1 MGVTKRL
8 YPIAVSNLV
17 LTHLLLILVAG
28 IGGCGTDQEDPP
40 RRPDILFVILDT
52 LRADHVSS
60 YGYPRPTTP
69 QLDAVAVAGALFEDV
84 TAPGPWT
91 WPSHASIFTGEP
103 PWVHGAHSA
112 PDLETENQVK
122 DADSVDALGI
132 RVTAMR
138 EDLPTLAERL
148 EASSYYSAV
157 VATNDWLAESLGL
170 TRGFSRV
177 QIFDRDSG
185 VIDAARDQID
195 HPPDRPL
202 FLFVN
207 LLSAHIPYREG
218 PGIWSLG
225 DLAFFNPST
234 APEWARPYLRVKKRP
249 FGIDMNAMG
258 ADGEEVGIERYLAG
272 ELAIP
277 ENGLQNLRDLYD
289 ASVRAADFSLG
300 RILEA
305 WTARFPEGI
314 VIVASDHGEA
324 FGEHQLLEHRHAV
337 YPEEV
342 SVPLVIAAPR
352 KITAGQRI
360 AAPVG
365 LESIYATILDLAGVE
380 RTAES
385 LLRFV
390 VTLDAAGTKQAPSA
404 EGLQPIHSVVWPNQG
419 LSQRIGGRF
428 SKLWFLYREDNRA
441 VVLSNSGDIELYDLE
456 SDPQMKNDLAAKSTT
471 PFENDLQQRARTA
484 LRAAQIEANAEA
496 EIELDHQMRQRLES
510 LGYGS

>member
-1 MGVTKRL
+1 MNVTNGFNPL
-8 YPIAVSNLV
+8 AVLNLV
-17 LTHLLLILVAG
+17 SALLALLLVTGMAG
-28 IGGCGTDQEDPP
+28 CEPDREDPS

-52 LRADHVSS
+52 VRADHVSS
-60 YGYPRPTTP
+60 YGYSRPTTP
-69 QLDAVAVAGALFEDV
+69 QLDAVAEAGALFEDV
-84 TAPGPWT
+84 TAPGAWT

-103 PWVHGAHSA
+103 PWIHGAHSA
-112 PDLETENQVK
+112 PDLETENQVE
-122 DADSVDALGI
+122 DPDIDSLGI
-132 RVTAMR
+132 RVTKMR

-148 EASSYYSAV
+148 EAAGYSSAA

-177 QIFDRDSG
+177 QIFDRDSK
-185 VIDAARDQID
+185 VIAAARDQID

-218 PGIWSLG
+218 PGIWSL
-225 DLAFFNPST
+225 DDRAFFDLNT
-234 APEWARPYLRVKKRP
+234 APEWARPYLRVDKRP
-249 FGIDMNAMG
+249 FGINLNKKG
-258 ADGEEVGIERYLAG
+258 ANGEKVGIERYLAG

-277 ENGLQNLRDLYD
+277 EHGLQNLRDLYD
-289 ASVRAADFSLG
+289 ASVRAADFSFG

-324 FGEHQLLEHRHAV
+324 FGEHHLLEHRHAV

-342 SVPLVIAAPR
+342 SVPLVVAAPR
-352 KITAGQRI
+352 RIAAGQRI

-390 VTLDAAGTKQAPSA
+390 VEFDAAGTKRTPSA
-404 EGLQPIHSVVWPNQG
+404 ETLQPIHSVVWPNQG

-428 SKLWFLYREDNRA
+428 AKLWFLYREDSRA
-441 VVLSNSGDIELYDLE
+441 VILSGAGDIEFYDLE
-456 SDPQMKNDLAAKSTT
+456 SDPWMRNNLGVKTT
-471 PFENDLQQRARTA
+471 DPFDDDLQQRARAA
-484 LRAAQIEANAEA
+484 LRAVQIEAKSKAA
-496 EIELDHQMRQRLES
+496 IELDHQMRQRLQS